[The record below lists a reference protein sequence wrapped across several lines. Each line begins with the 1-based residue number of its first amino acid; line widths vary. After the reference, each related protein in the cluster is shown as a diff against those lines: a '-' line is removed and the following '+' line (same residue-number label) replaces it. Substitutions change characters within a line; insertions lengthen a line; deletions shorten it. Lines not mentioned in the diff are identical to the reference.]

1 MPPQLI
7 RFHGSYRYPSR
18 HALER
23 AVASARAQLDEDD
36 DGDRAAA
43 ALRTLVAYGSVLD
56 IDVVL
61 PAAADTRFA
70 AADMFLTLA
79 RDAIAGA
86 VEAHDGECGIDVFAP
101 GDSSD

>member
-7 RFHGSYRYPSR
+7 RFHGTYQYRSR

-23 AVASARAQLDEDD
+23 AVARARARLDTED
-36 DGDRAAA
+36 DGDRAVA
-43 ALRTLVAYGSVLD
+43 ALRTLIAYGSVLD

-61 PAAADTRFA
+61 PAAADERFA
-70 AADMFLTLA
+70 AADMFLALA

-86 VEAHDGECGIDVFAP
+86 VEAHDGECGIDVFAS